1 MSIII
6 LWETRFISLLIRFF
20 AFTLLSSFEAYCPL
34 RLRLVLS
41 ILSGCVQL
49 HVEAHPSFH
58 NNMDNNT
65 NTSSPARSEFPL
77 HFRIIKIILYVII
90 FVTSV
95 FANILVCMVILRRR
109 KMKTVTNYFILNLA
123 VADLTLTCICIPFD
137 IPVQELNYSWP
148 YGSLMRKIL
157 YPLQTFLLFV
167 SVYTLTAVSLARQR
181 AIVHP
186 LKTELTTTGAKI
198 VIVCVWFFAIVPVT
212 PYFRALKFNPVAQSC
227 EESWHD
233 SLTTKVYP
241 TSIFFFQ
248 YILPFCI
255 MFTAYFS
262 IGRELKKR
270 AENGNQCLK
279 DLQEEE
285 ARKVVRML
293 KVVTTLFAFCLLP
306 NNIMWLWLDFGKA
319 DKRWSH
325 FWDLVAFSNI
335 LILANSAANPI
346 CYTIYNE
353 NYRQEMK
360 NLLNS
365 VICRRHDYP
374 PERGKRIA
382 PPQCSSRNVNSRSST
397 LTSSV
402 WSPCSIIH
410 EVRNQQKR
418 EKSTNGFTLTKLSL
432 QLCIICTNNGIV
444 VDTMF
449 KTNDVCCF

>member
-1 MSIII
+1 MRNKFHFIGDNI
-6 LWETRFISLLIRFF
+6 LC
-20 AFTLLSSFEAYCPL
+20 LSPYSA
-34 RLRLVLS
+34 
-41 ILSGCVQL
+41 
-49 HVEAHPSFH
+49 AFH

-65 NTSSPARSEFPL
+65 NTSSPAWSEFPL

-148 YGSLMRKIL
+148 YGPLMCKIL
-157 YPLQTFLLFV
+157 YPMQTFLLFA

-198 VIVCVWFFAIVPVT
+198 IIACVWLLAIVPVT

-233 SLTTKVYP
+233 SLTTKVYT

-255 MFTAYFS
+255 MFIAYFS

-306 NNIMWLWLDFGKA
+306 NNIMWLWLDYGKA

-365 VICRRHDYP
+365 VICRRHDHP

-382 PPQCSSRNVNSRSST
+382 SPQCSYRNVNSRSST

-402 WSPCSIIH
+402 
-410 EVRNQQKR
+410 
-418 EKSTNGFTLTKLSL
+418 
-432 QLCIICTNNGIV
+432 
-444 VDTMF
+444 
-449 KTNDVCCF
+449 